1 MILLID
7 NYDSF
12 AYNLYQLI
20 GEMTKEIQVI
30 RNDEYTIDQIKQL
43 KVQAIILSPGPGRPE
58 NAGICQEV
66 IAQLG
71 QSIPILG
78 VCLGHQAICQVFG
91 ATISY
96 APQLMHGKASLIQIE
111 HQHPLFAGI
120 QAPMKVARYH
130 SLIAKKESIPNSLKI
145 IAQTNEEEVMAISHA
160 CYPIFG
166 VQFHPE
172 SILTPDGRR
181 LLANFIQFAQ
191 NYSAKNSNIEESLLS

>member
-30 RNDEYTIDQIKQL
+30 RNDEYSIEQIKQF

-111 HQHPLFAGI
+111 SQHPLFAGI

-130 SLIAKKESIPNSLKI
+130 SLIAQKDSIPNSLKI
-145 IAQTNEEEVMAISHA
+145 IAQTNEKEMMAVSHA
-160 CYPIFG
+160 YYPIFG

-181 LLANFIQFAQ
+181 LLANFIQFSQ
-191 NYSAKNSNIEESLLS
+191 NYSAKASI